1 MFKRKLNGLTM
12 LELVVALLVLG
23 FLVLVTYAN
32 QKKQLH
38 FNNVAMV
45 KAHLLDI
52 SNRQNEYLLQHKVYA
67 KDLKQLGMVKSKI
80 LASHYKVV
88 IADVDNTASSMGY
101 MVKAIPITE
110 SGDTFTLNHLGQTS
124 ENWGR

>member
-38 FNNVAMV
+38 FNTVAMV

>member
-52 SNRQNEYLLQHKVYA
+52 SNRQNEYLLKHKVYA